1 MIDKA
6 IARVTDEMMKID
18 TPLAQGIEEH
28 LTKTCKNGTIAEK
41 ILNPEKN
48 LQEICKR
55 VTAEAKKRAKGGV
68 AYIPPEE
75 VFQMIDDYYGIGS
88 QPSAKEHIDVL
99 ELL

>member
-6 IARVTDEMMKID
+6 IKQITEEMMELD

-28 LTKTCKNGTIAEK
+28 LTEKCTSEAVAEK
-41 ILNPEKN
+41 LLGSGKS
-48 LQEICKR
+48 LKEICGK

-75 VFQMIDDYYGIGS
+75 VFRMVDDYYEIGS
-88 QPSAKEHIDVL
+88 APKRDHIDVMD
-99 ELL
+99 LL